1 MRAAFP
7 GALAD
12 MSLTDYSNFLN
23 HFAESRKLF
32 LLKKTTRCIA
42 LVMHWRCCLP
52 VSSGQAIGMG
62 VPAFRVKCGT
72 QKTGYFSGTK
82 PVHAPVSHW
91 AGNPLLDA
99 GWRFGHHFEQHR
111 QAPIK
116 VCIRGEKC
124 HAIQLIH

>member
-1 MRAAFP
+1 M
-7 GALAD
+7 AD
-12 MSLTDYSNFLN
+12 ISLTDYSIFLN

-62 VPAFRVKCGT
+62 VSAFRVCGT

-82 PVHAPVSHW
+82 PVHAPVPHW
-91 AGNPLLDA
+91 AGNPLPGA
-99 GWRFGHHFEQHR
+99 GWRFGHPFKQRR
-111 QAPIK
+111 QTQIK
-116 VCIRGEKC
+116 VCARGEKC
-124 HAIQLIH
+124 HAIPILSIH